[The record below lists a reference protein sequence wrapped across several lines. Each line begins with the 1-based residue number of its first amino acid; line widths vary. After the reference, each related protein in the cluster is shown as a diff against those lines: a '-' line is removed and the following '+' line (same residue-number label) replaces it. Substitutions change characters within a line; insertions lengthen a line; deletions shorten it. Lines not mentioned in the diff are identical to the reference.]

1 MFAVTGMMGE
11 YMNPIPKFAIWALLI
26 SIAVAFTINP
36 WISYLTAKDIDKS
49 DAKKDSAEKE
59 SPLKIRQQYLE
70 MMKLFLNKS
79 EEANKNRKKFKI
91 SFWISLIL
99 ILVLPIYFGIFK
111 ARMLPKSNQ
120 NQIYVWIDAPREYS
134 AEKTKEIRKY
144 LTKYLTKIDYVDNI
158 TSTIGQAYM

>member
-26 SIAVAFTINP
+26 SIAIAFTINP
-36 WISYLTAKDIDKS
+36 WISYLTAKDINESDKKNS
-49 DAKKDSAEKE
+49 NKEKE
-59 SPLKIRQQYLE
+59 SPLKIRQKYLKI
-70 MMKLFLNKS
+70 MRSFLNKS
-79 EEANKNRKKFKI
+79 KKADKNRKIFKI
-91 SFWISLIL
+91 SFWISLFL